1 MNDTI
6 AAISTAQGI
15 GAISIIRVSGED
27 AIKIVA
33 SVFSN
38 DKFSQAPTHT
48 IHYGYIVDKGE
59 KIDEVLVSLMRAP
72 KTFTME
78 DVVEINAHGG
88 ITTTNKILEVLLSH
102 GCRLADPGEF
112 TKRAFLNGRI
122 DLTEAEGIMDL
133 INAKTDKSRE
143 MALKQVNGKASLM
156 IKELRDDLS
165 AILANIEV
173 NLNYPEYEDIEDMTT
188 EKIKENMDNLENR
201 INKIIKESKNG
212 ELLKSGIKTVIIGR
226 PNVGKSSLLN
236 NLVGE
241 EKAIVTEIQGT
252 TRDSVEA
259 TIVIDNIILNL
270 IDTAGI
276 RKTNDIVESIGVEK
290 SLKLIDE
297 ADLVLFVL
305 NYNEKLT
312 EDDKQILTKLKGKNY
327 ITIIN
332 KYDLPKEIDD
342 SSLENTIYVSAYKNI
357 NMEQIALKIK
367 ELFNLEKIETEDLSY
382 LSSARSRAILSE
394 VSLAIKDVR
403 QGLNDGF
410 SLDMIEI
417 DLKNIW
423 NLLGDII
430 GENYEDELIDELFSR
445 FCVGK

>member
-1 MNDTI
+1 MTDTI

-15 GAISIIRVSGED
+15 GAISIIRVSGDKAIDIVSKLFTNADFKD
-27 AIKIVA
+27 AP
-33 SVFSN
+33 S
-38 DKFSQAPTHT
+38 HT
-48 IHYGYIVDKGE
+48 IHYGYIVDGQE

-72 KTFTME
+72 KTFTKE

-88 ITTTNKILEVLLSH
+88 IMTTNKILELLLSN

-133 INAKTDKSRE
+133 INSKTEKSHKL
-143 MALKQVNGKASLM
+143 AINQINGEASKL
-156 IKELRDDLS
+156 IKDLRSDLT

-173 NLNYPEYEDIEDMTT
+173 NLNYPEYEDIEDMTVD
-188 EKIKENMDNLENR
+188 KIKDNMHDLSSR
-201 INKIIKESKNG
+201 ISKILRESKNG
-212 ELLKSGIKTVIIGR
+212 QLLKNGIKTAIIGR

-252 TRDSVEA
+252 TRDTVEA
-259 TIVIDNIILNL
+259 SIVIDNVILNL

-276 RKTNDIVESIGVEK
+276 RHTEDVVESIGVER
-290 SLKLIDE
+290 SLKLIEE
-297 ADLVLFVL
+297 ADLVLFVI
-305 NYNEKLT
+305 NYNEPLT
-312 EDDKQILTKLKGKNY
+312 DDDFKIIDKMKDKNY

-332 KYDLPKEIDD
+332 KCDLPKVLDD
-342 SSLENTIYVSAYKNI
+342 SLLENTVYISVQENKNI
-357 NMEQIALKIK
+357 DELKSKIK
-367 ELFNLEKIETEDLSY
+367 QIFDLEKIETEDLTY
-382 LSSARSRAILSE
+382 LSSARSLAILNNVSSLTSE
-394 VSLAIKDVR
+394 VLK
-403 QGLNDGF
+403 GLSDGY

-423 NLLGDII
+423 NLLGEII
-430 GENYEDELIDELFSR
+430 GESYDEELIDELFSR

>member
-1 MNDTI
+1 MEDTI

-15 GAISIIRVSGED
+15 GAISIIRVSGPK
-27 AIKIVA
+27 AIEIVSKI
-33 SVFSN
+33 FSN
-38 DKFSQAPTHT
+38 HNLKVAPSHT
-48 IHYGYIVDKGE
+48 IHYGYIIDNNE

-72 KTFTME
+72 KTFTRE
-78 DVVEINAHGG
+78 DIVEINAHGG
-88 ITTTNKILEVLLSH
+88 INTTNKILELLLVN
-102 GCRLADPGEF
+102 GCRLAEPGEF

-122 DLTEAEGIMDL
+122 DLTEAEGIIDL
-133 INAKTDKSRE
+133 INAKTEKSRQ
-143 MALKQVNGKASLM
+143 MAIAQVRGKASSL
-156 IKELRDDLS
+156 IKELRSELA

-173 NLNYPEYEDIEDMTT
+173 NLNYPEYEDIEEMTT
-188 EKIKENMDNLENR
+188 EKIQLKMHDLVLK
-201 INKIIKESKNG
+201 INKIIQESKNG
-212 ELLKSGIKTVIIGR
+212 QLLKNGIKTAIIGR

-252 TRDSVEA
+252 TRDTVEA
-259 TIVIDNIILNL
+259 SIVVDNIILNL

-276 RKTNDIVESIGVEK
+276 RQTDDLVESLGVER

-297 ADLVLFVL
+297 ADLVLLVL

-312 EDDKQILTKLKGKNY
+312 EEDHLILEKLQGKNY

-332 KYDLPKEIDD
+332 KYDLPKVIDD
-342 SSLENTIYVSAYKNI
+342 KKLQNTVYISAKENI
-357 NMEQIALKIK
+357 NIDQLKNKIK
-367 ELFNLEKIETEDLSY
+367 KLFNLEKIETEDLTY
-382 LSSARSRAILSE
+382 LSSARSLAILKEISKSAGE
-394 VSLAIKDVR
+394 VLKALEL
-403 QGLNDGF
+403 GY

-423 NLLGDII
+423 NLLGEII
-430 GENYEDELIDELFSR
+430 GENYSDELIDELFSR